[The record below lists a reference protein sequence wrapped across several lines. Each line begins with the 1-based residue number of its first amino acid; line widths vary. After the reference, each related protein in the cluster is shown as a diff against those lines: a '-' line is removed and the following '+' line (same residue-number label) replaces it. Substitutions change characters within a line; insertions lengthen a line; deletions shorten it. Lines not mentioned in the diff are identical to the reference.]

1 MLTNAVRFIIG
12 FALVSALS
20 YAGLTLSSWYDAYS
34 ALGDAQAEAKAFRD
48 KYDERSQ
55 QTIETLRDNQELE
68 GTVGELKLQIQAQN
82 HAVELASQQSQAA
95 QAQQEQARAYAARL
109 QDQSQARIRLLES
122 DLQDATKTVSDML
135 DNNWRQQP

>member
-1 MLTNAVRFIIG
+1 MLSNAVRFIIG

-34 ALGDAQAEAKAFRD
+34 ALGEAQVQVKTLRD

-55 QTIETLRDNQELE
+55 QAIETLRDNQELK
-68 GTVGELKLQIQAQN
+68 GTGGELKLQIQAQN

-95 QAQQEQARAYAARL
+95 QAQQEQARTYAVRL